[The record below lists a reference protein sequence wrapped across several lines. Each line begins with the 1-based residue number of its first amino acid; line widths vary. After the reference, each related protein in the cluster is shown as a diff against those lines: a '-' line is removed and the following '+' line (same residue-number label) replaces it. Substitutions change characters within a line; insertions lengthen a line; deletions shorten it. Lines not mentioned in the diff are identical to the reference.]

1 MNEPM
6 KLQLLKP
13 LILLSSVTL
22 GIGITAPT
30 ITITPQIGEFTGD
43 LSWVIEHFYPDKLAP
58 KTYSVIGTIGL
69 IIKRDWLLG
78 VGLIVFSIIFP
89 VTKLGF
95 YWLSASGPAGKS
107 RARTF
112 LGGIER
118 FGKFSMAEVFLL
130 ALIMLFIK
138 DLPGM
143 GAKLHYGIYVFSASV
158 ILSLLISILMPK
170 NPAEET
176 AELEAEESTEEDTAE
191 PEAAEEKS
199 AEPGEATEGGA
210 AGPEAGNPA

>member
-1 MNEPM
+1 M
-6 KLQLLKP
+6 KLQLLKL

-30 ITITPQIGEFTGD
+30 ITITPEINEFTGD
-43 LSWVIEHFYPDKLAP
+43 LSWVIELLYPEKLAP

-69 IIKRDWLLG
+69 IIKKDWLLG
-78 VGLIVFSIIFP
+78 TGLIAFSILFP

-95 YWLSASGPAGKS
+95 FWLSVSGPAGKS
-107 RARTF
+107 LVRSF

-138 DLPGM
+138 ELPGM
-143 GAKLHYGIYVFSASV
+143 GAQLHYGIYVFSASV
-158 ILSLLISILMPK
+158 ILSLVISILMPK
-170 NPAEET
+170 QDRQPEGRTSQEET
-176 AELEAEESTEEDTAE
+176 PGPKETGKTEADDS
-191 PEAAEEKS
+191 
-199 AEPGEATEGGA
+199 GEG
-210 AGPEAGNPA
+210 

>member
-95 YWLSASGPAGKS
+95 YWLSASGPTGKS

-143 GAKLHYGIYVFSASV
+143 GAQLHYGIYVFSASV

-170 NPAEET
+170 AP
-176 AELEAEESTEEDTAE
+176 
-191 PEAAEEKS
+191 PQPEEKT
-199 AEPGEATEGGA
+199 PGAGGA
-210 AGPEAGNPA
+210 QSGQEKPLSPEK

>member
-1 MNEPM
+1 MKEPM
-6 KLQLLKP
+6 KLQLLKL
-13 LILLSSVTL
+13 LILLSSVAL

-30 ITITPQIGEFTGD
+30 ITITPEIGEFTGE
-43 LSWVIEHFYPDKLAP
+43 LSWVIELLHPEKLAP

-69 IIKRDWLLG
+69 IIKKDWLLG
-78 VGLIVFSIIFP
+78 TALIVFSILFP

-95 YWLSASGPAGKS
+95 YWLSINSPAGKS
-107 RARTF
+107 RARSF
-112 LGGIER
+112 LRGIDR

-170 NPAEET
+170 AP
-176 AELEAEESTEEDTAE
+176 
-191 PEAAEEKS
+191 PQPEEKT
-199 AEPGEATEGGA
+199 PGAGGA
-210 AGPEAGNPA
+210 QSGPEKPLSPEK

>member
-1 MNEPM
+1 MKEPM
-6 KLQLLKP
+6 KLQLLKL
-13 LILLSSVTL
+13 LILLSSVAL

-30 ITITPQIGEFTGD
+30 ITITPEIGEFTGEF
-43 LSWVIEHFYPDKLAP
+43 SWVIEHLYPEKLAP

-69 IIKRDWLLG
+69 IIKKDWLLG
-78 VGLIVFSIIFP
+78 AALIVFSILFP

-95 YWLSASGPAGKS
+95 YWLSINSPAGKS
-107 RARTF
+107 RARS
-112 LGGIER
+112 LLRGIDR

-170 NPAEET
+170 AP
-176 AELEAEESTEEDTAE
+176 
-191 PEAAEEKS
+191 PQPEEKT
-199 AEPGEATEGGA
+199 PGAGGA
-210 AGPEAGNPA
+210 QSGQRKPLSPEK

>member
-1 MNEPM
+1 MTEPM
-6 KLQLLKP
+6 KLQLLKL

-22 GIGITAPT
+22 GVGITAPT
-30 ITITPQIGEFTGD
+30 ITITPEIGEFTGE
-43 LSWVIEHFYPDKLAP
+43 LSWVVEHLYPEKLAP

-69 IIKRDWLLG
+69 IIKKDWLLG
-78 VGLIVFSIIFP
+78 TGLIVFSILFP

-95 YWLSASGPAGKS
+95 FWLSVSGPAGKS
-107 RARTF
+107 RARSF

-138 DLPGM
+138 ELPGM
-143 GAKLHYGIYVFSASV
+143 GAQLHYGIYVFSASV

-170 NPAEET
+170 KDLQPAGKT
-176 AELEAEESTEEDTAE
+176 SEEDA
-191 PEAAEEKS
+191 
-199 AEPGEATEGGA
+199 AEPG
-210 AGPEAGNPA
+210 AG

>member
-1 MNEPM
+1 MKEPM

-30 ITITPQIGEFTGD
+30 ITITPEITEFTGD
-43 LSWVIEHFYPDKLAP
+43 LSWVVEYLYPEKLASR
-58 KTYSVIGTIGL
+58 TYSVIGTIGL
-69 IIKRDWLLG
+69 IIEKDLLLG
-78 VGLIVFSIIFP
+78 VGLIVFSILFP

-95 YWLSASGPAGKS
+95 YWLSAGGPAGKS
-107 RARTF
+107 RARSF

-138 DLPGM
+138 ELPGM
-143 GAKLHYGIYVFSASV
+143 GAQLHYGIYVFSASV

-170 NPAEET
+170 NPAEEP
-176 AELEAEESTEEDTAE
+176 AG
-191 PEAAEEKS
+191 
-199 AEPGEATEGGA
+199 PGEATEGETPD
-210 AGPEAGNPA
+210 PEPLGQEA

>member
-1 MNEPM
+1 M

-13 LILLSSVTL
+13 LILLSSATL

-30 ITITPQIGEFTGD
+30 ITITPEIGEFTGD
-43 LSWVIEHFYPDKLAP
+43 LSWVIEHLYPEKLASR
-58 KTYSVIGTIGL
+58 TYSIIGTIELIIRKDGLLGAGL
-69 IIKRDWLLG
+69 IA
-78 VGLIVFSIIFP
+78 FSIIFP

-95 YWLSASGPAGKS
+95 YWLSASGPVGKS
-107 RARTF
+107 GARSF

-143 GAKLHYGIYVFSASV
+143 GAQLHYGIYVFSASV
-158 ILSLLISILMPK
+158 ILSLLVSILMPK
-170 NPAEET
+170 KPPRKNP
-176 AELEAEESTEEDTAE
+176 
-191 PEAAEEKS
+191 
-199 AEPGEATEGGA
+199 
-210 AGPEAGNPA
+210 